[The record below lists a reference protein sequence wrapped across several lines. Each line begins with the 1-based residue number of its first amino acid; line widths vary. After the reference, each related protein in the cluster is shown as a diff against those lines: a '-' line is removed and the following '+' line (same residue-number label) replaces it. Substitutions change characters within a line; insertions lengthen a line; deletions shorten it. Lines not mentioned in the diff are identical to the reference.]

1 MTAETAAI
9 SVQDLSLEAGGKLLL
24 DHASFEVKK
33 GEVVLLVGLSG
44 SGKSLTLKLL
54 AGLVDRTQPGIRV
67 EGRLE
72 LFGEDAG
79 RAARRRSGIVFQDF
93 GLFDEWTAEEN
104 IRFGCDHRRGGS
116 AAPKESVRELAK
128 EFRLEGAGR
137 VATLSGGMKQRTAI
151 ARTLAFDPEIVFY
164 DEPTS
169 GLDPAMAAQVAQRI
183 RSTNDAHKK
192 TSLVV
197 THDLSSLAEMADRII
212 LLDAKERS
220 FRETKKSDVERVLRE
235 LASRGGEEQPEKT
248 EKSSLTALVVRPL
261 SGFLAATGAA
271 VESAFECAWALVPRW
286 PRISWGARY
295 LWYYLRM
302 SAIGSAI
309 GYVALAGFVLGVIV
323 TYFAYNY
330 MPFRKYTEPLVLDS
344 LTGAIGYAIYRI
356 MAPGMTSMLIAAR
369 SGAALAAD
377 IGQRN
382 YSRQTDALRSFGVE
396 PGRYFLTNSLLAHAL
411 GTPLLTAVNFVAASL
426 GSMVVFSIIHAEH
439 STYFWAREYT
449 RLLSQGESDYF
460 EGTLGVLVKT
470 TIASLGTAAIAYFQG
485 MRPKN
490 SGRDVSRAVTSTI
503 IWCTLFVLFVH
514 LAASIIEFR
523 PKEQ

>member
-9 SVQDLSLEAGGKLLL
+9 SVKDLTLEAGGKLLL
-24 DHASFEVKK
+24 EKASFDVKK

-54 AGLVDRTQPGIRV
+54 AGLIDRAQPGIRV
-67 EGRLE
+67 DGRLE
-72 LFGEDAG
+72 LFGEDAAI
-79 RAARRRSGIVFQDF
+79 AARKRSGIVFQDF
-93 GLFDEWTAEEN
+93 GLFDEWSAEEN
-104 IRFGCDHRRGGS
+104 IRFGCDHRRGGAGS
-116 AAPKESVRELAK
+116 AAESVRALAK

-169 GLDPAMAAQVAQRI
+169 GLDPAMAAQVASRI
-183 RSTNDAHKK
+183 RSTNDTHKK

-197 THDLSSLAEMADRII
+197 THDLASLAEIADRII
-212 LLDAKERS
+212 LLDAGGRTFK
-220 FRETKKSDVERVLRE
+220 ETKKSDVERVLHE
-235 LASRGGEEQPEKT
+235 LASRAIEEGAERSAP
-248 EKSSLTALVVRPL
+248 KSLAARMLAPL
-261 SGFLAATGAA
+261 ENFFAATGNA
-271 VESAFECAWALVPRW
+271 VQSTLATAWALLPRW
-286 PRISWGARY
+286 PRIGWGARY

-302 SAIGSAI
+302 SSIGSAI

-382 YSRQTDALRSFGVE
+382 YSRQTDALRSFGVAPE
-396 PGRYFLTNSLLAHAL
+396 RYFLTNSLWAHAL
-411 GTPLLTAVNFVAASL
+411 GTPLLTAVNFLAASL

-449 RLLSQGESDYF
+449 RLLIQNGGDYF
-460 EGTLGVLVKT
+460 EGTFGVWVKT

-485 MRPKN
+485 MRPKS

-523 PKEQ
+523 PKE